1 MRYIMIMWVFI
12 SQSIVA
18 HEWTPTYP
26 ELRLS
31 HIRDIYKLE
40 MKLFNS
46 REDTEWYRI
55 NVFTKDWD
63 TVPFALQGSQT
74 VVNVKYQQTRWF
86 DVYIR
91 KRDIDRAEYVCS
103 RSKLLEED
111 VTKPMF
117 FSRICSKIK

>member
-1 MRYIMIMWVFI
+1 
-12 SQSIVA
+12 
-18 HEWTPTYP
+18 
-26 ELRLS
+26 
-31 HIRDIYKLE
+31 